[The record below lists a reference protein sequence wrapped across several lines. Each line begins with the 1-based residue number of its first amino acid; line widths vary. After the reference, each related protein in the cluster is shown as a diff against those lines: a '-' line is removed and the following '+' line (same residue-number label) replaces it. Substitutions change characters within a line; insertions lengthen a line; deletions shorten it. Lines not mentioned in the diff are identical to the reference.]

1 MNLSAEY
8 LDTASSQKESLAVR
22 KQNFQ
27 SYPGRLTFESV
38 VTNVAE
44 FFSITGTLQ
53 LQHIVSIEQN
63 FTRLVS
69 FLVNMTQR
77 TEKMNLSS
85 QKLLKW
91 TTLLFIQILGKIKVS
106 HHKHFTLTLWQ
117 SNFFKFLQAAYK
129 WRNVDR
135 DVMTTKQ
142 LNVNSD
148 DMLFTRVTMFLY
160 CIYFCVIFTSSE

>member
-27 SYPGRLTFESV
+27 SYPGKLTFESV

-44 FFSITGTLQ
+44 YFSITGTLQ

-91 TTLLFIQILGKIKVS
+91 TTLLFIQILD
-106 HHKHFTLTLWQ
+106 T
-117 SNFFKFLQAAYK
+117 
-129 WRNVDR
+129 
-135 DVMTTKQ
+135 
-142 LNVNSD
+142 
-148 DMLFTRVTMFLY
+148 
-160 CIYFCVIFTSSE
+160 C